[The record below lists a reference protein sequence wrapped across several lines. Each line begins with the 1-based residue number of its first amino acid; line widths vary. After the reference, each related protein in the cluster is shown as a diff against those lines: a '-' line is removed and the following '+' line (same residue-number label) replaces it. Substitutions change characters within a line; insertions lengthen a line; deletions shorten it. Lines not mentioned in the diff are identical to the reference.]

1 MAQSPSPHDEL
12 YQLTHDVRVYLEA
25 LQTWGVR
32 DVLAAHVPPPPEPP
46 QPTEAVIPAPAP
58 VSERQPPPPASHPAS
73 DPQGVQETLLPPTGG
88 VDPLSQ
94 LSLTQLEVVA
104 KACTQC
110 RLHRSRTHVVF
121 GVGNP
126 RAELMFVGEAPG
138 RDEDLQG
145 EPFVGRA
152 GQLLTRIIEAI
163 GLKRADVYIAN
174 VLKCRPPNNR
184 NPEADE
190 IASCEP
196 YLLRQIDLI
205 KPRLIVALGT
215 FAAQTLLQ
223 TKQPISQLRGRFH
236 IYHHVRLMP
245 TFHPAFLL
253 RNPER
258 KRAVWEDMQAVQRE
272 LRQTS
277 GGYSGGEA

>member
-1 MAQSPSPHDEL
+1 MAQPSSSHDEL
-12 YQLTHDVRVYLEA
+12 HQLTHDVRVYLEA

-32 DVLAAHVPPPPEPP
+32 DVLAAHTPRPPETP
-46 QPTEAVIPAPAP
+46 QSTEPAMPSPTIASVF
-58 VSERQPPPPASHPAS
+58 QPPPTSSLPRSA
-73 DPQGVQETLLPPTGG
+73 PQQETLLPPTGS
-88 VDPLSQ
+88 VNHLSQ
-94 LSLTQLEVVA
+94 LSLTQLAAVA
-104 KACTQC
+104 KECTQC
-110 RLHRSRTHVVF
+110 RLHQSRTHVVF

-126 RAELMFVGEAPG
+126 QAELMFVGEAPG

-163 GLKRADVYIAN
+163 GLKRSDVYIAN

-184 NPEADE
+184 NPEEDE
-190 IASCEP
+190 IGHCEP

-205 KPRLIVALGT
+205 KPHLIVALGT
-215 FAAQTLLQ
+215 FAAQTLLK
-223 TKQPISQLRGRFH
+223 TKQPISHLRGRFH

-258 KRAVWEDMQAVQRE
+258 KRDVWEDMQAVQRE

-277 GGYSGGEA
+277 GGSARGEA

>member
-1 MAQSPSPHDEL
+1 MAQSSSAYDEL
-12 YQLTHDVRVYLEA
+12 QRLTHDVRGYLEA
-25 LQTWGVR
+25 LQTWGVS
-32 DVLAAHVPPPPEPP
+32 DVLAAQAPPPPEMP
-46 QPTEAVIPAPAP
+46 QASAPATAAP
-58 VSERQPPPPASHPAS
+58 AVTSAGQLPTTSPPMAE
-73 DPQGVQETLLPPTGG
+73 PQGVQEALVAPASG
-88 VDPLSQ
+88 VDHLSQ
-94 LSLTQLEVVA
+94 LSLAQLEAVA
-104 KACTQC
+104 RACSQC

-126 RAELMFVGEAPG
+126 QAELMFVGEAPG

-174 VLKCRPPNNR
+174 VIKCRPPNNR
-184 NPEADE
+184 NPQEDE
-190 IASCEP
+190 IARCEP
-196 YLLRQIDLI
+196 YLRRQIELVQ
-205 KPRLIVALGT
+205 PRLIVALGT

-223 TKQPISQLRGRFH
+223 TKQPISHLRGRFH
-236 IYHHVRLMP
+236 TYHHVKLRP

-258 KRAVWEDMQAVQRE
+258 KRDVWEDMQAVQRE
-272 LRQTS
+272 LRQSSRGHAT
-277 GGYSGGEA
+277 GAP